1 MARQTEQPCL
11 WLEAFRVNLPV
22 QTLRERRKSL
32 RLALREKRR
41 QLDQRLA
48 ALPTAKRAAARRRR
62 LWAAL
67 LLIILL
73 CLSRCS
79 CTTEVAAPPKHAA
92 PVVVVK
98 IETFTKKP
106 KAQTRAPVKIAT
118 NLRAKYGAEG
128 PVEPAW
134 VEAFRLQVAARS
146 QRLAQCFVGASKP
159 GVLRWKA
166 SLTAETGA
174 VFDHHLEAVAP
185 SEELTAAQQR
195 CVVNVLSNP
204 SYGKLAT
211 TYAAVLPESV
221 SLVLEF

>member
-1 MARQTEQPCL
+1 MARQTEQTYL
-11 WLEAFRVNLPV
+11 WMETVRVKLTA
-22 QTLRERRKSL
+22 QTLRERRKAL
-32 RLALREKRR
+32 RLTLRERRR
-41 QLDQRLA
+41 QLEQRLA
-48 ALPTAKRAAARRRR
+48 ALPTAKKTATRRRR
-62 LWAAL
+62 LWGAL
-67 LLIILL
+67 LLLILL

-79 CTTEVAAPPKHAA
+79 CTTDVPAPQKHAA

-98 IETFTKKP
+98 VDTFTKKP
-106 KAQTRAPVKIAT
+106 NTQTRAPAKIAT
-118 NLRAKYGAEG
+118 SLRAKYGAEI

-185 SEELTAAQQR
+185 SEELTAEQQR

-204 SYGKLAT
+204 GYSKLAT